1 MVDLHRHDE
10 YSFYDGS
17 GKAIELARVA
27 VEKGYT
33 SLGLSNHGNT
43 NGLIQH
49 YDACKSV
56 GIKPIMGVEGY
67 FLPVYKPQTRGYH
80 LCLFAKNL
88 QGYENMNRIQ
98 SLGDMQKFYNP
109 IWDFDMLEK
118 YHEGLI
124 CSTACVAGYL
134 GQCIIKGE
142 KTKAIRFLG
151 KMKKI
156 FGDDFYIEI
165 QPYKISDEGVQEM
178 VNIEAIK
185 LADKMD
191 IKCILTSDSHRG
203 RKEDIEPYIKMHEL
217 KNPSEEYI
225 QHVRQTYSERYMPT
239 KEEIIDRFVKMHA
252 GDCDILSEGAID
264 GWDYAM
270 QLAEEMVE
278 NLEEIEA
285 KVDGDII
292 DQLAQIYSLPK
303 FDEEQDSYKLL
314 VSKVKAG
321 LKRLGLLNN
330 QKYVE
335 RAKEELH
342 VIKANNFEDYFLI
355 VQDYTLWAKSHGIGV
370 GPGRGSGCNCL
381 VNYALGITEVD
392 PIYFDLD
399 FKRFIREDKKTLPD
413 IDIDFETSRRAEVQK
428 YIVDKYPGHA
438 CQIASYGMYKVDNLV
453 NDLVKL
459 YDSLKVDAD
468 AIKDIKRVINSYQ
481 NEEKQID
488 TDRLLADPYV
498 SRLNKLYKGLFD
510 AFSFLYNK
518 VKYMGTHAAGVAI
531 TKGSIYMYTAVKVDK
546 QTGKLFSAYNL
557 VDLERCGV
565 IKYDVLGLGT
575 LSSITTLRE
584 VTGVGAPDFIELS
597 KDQEVVK
604 AFGEGKCNGIFQ
616 YDKKAAQELLRQIGT
631 DCFNDIVAASAMNRP
646 GPLSQGIPSIY
657 AESKLTYDTQKDKAV
672 YSDIIDST
680 YGCILYQEQVN
691 AIAVEYGGL
700 NWNEADKLRKMDDPA
715 SLKSREL
722 LEKYYDEFVAKFIK
736 GMKRFG
742 YDADEAKELF
752 DKFLNY
758 TFNKGHAV
766 GYALVSMEEMFYKV
780 YYPNEFWYTKLN
792 QEHDEASREKFMA
805 EACNDGIVIFL
816 PHVNYS
822 ANFSMRK
829 VEGEYV
835 IQKGLSSIKGV
846 GEKAAAYIEQERK
859 KSGIFTSYDDFYDR
873 CKSRVVTSRVID
885 ILKTEGA
892 LEFKK
897 KIYIER
903 VTKYNSALYSRAA
916 QAK

>member
-10 YSFYDGS
+10 FSFYDGS
-17 GKAIELARVA
+17 GKAIELAKVA
-27 VEKGYT
+27 VEKGHT

-43 NGLIQH
+43 NGLVQH
-49 YDACKSV
+49 YDACKAA

-67 FLPVYKPQTRGYH
+67 FLPVYKSQTRGYH

-88 QGYENMNRIQ
+88 KGYENMNRIQ

-134 GQCIIKGE
+134 GQCIIKGQRA
-142 KTKAIRFLG
+142 KAVRFLG

-156 FGDDFYIEI
+156 FGNDFYIEI
-165 QPYKISDEGVQEM
+165 QPYKISEEGVQER
-178 VNIEAIK
+178 VNVEAIK
-185 LADKMD
+185 LADKMG

-217 KNPSEEYI
+217 KNPNEEYI
-225 QHVRQTYSERYMPT
+225 QHVRSTYSERYMPT
-239 KEEIIDRFVKMHA
+239 EDEIRTRFCNMHRS
-252 GDCDILSEGAID
+252 DFGAKVRSM
-264 GWDYAM
+264 AR
-270 QLAEEMVE
+270 EMVA
-278 NLEEIEA
+278 NLEEIED

-292 DQLAQIYSLPK
+292 DQLAKVYSLPK
-303 FDEEQDSYKLL
+303 FDEEQDSYRLL

-330 QKYVE
+330 KMYVE

-355 VQDYTLWAKSHGIGV
+355 VQDYTLWAKNNGIGV

-381 VNYALGITEVD
+381 VNYALGITDVD

-428 YIVDKYPGHA
+428 YIIDKYPGHA

-459 YDSLKVDAD
+459 YDSLRADTD

-488 TDRLLADPYV
+488 TNRLMMDPHV

-575 LSSITTLRE
+575 LSSITTLRK

-597 KDQEVVK
+597 KDLEVVK

-657 AESKLTYDTQKDKAV
+657 AESKLTYDMQKDKAV

-691 AIAVEYGGL
+691 AIAVKYGGL

-722 LEKYYDEFVAKFIK
+722 LERYYDDFVNKFIN
-736 GMKRFG
+736 GMEKYG
-742 YDADEAKELF
+742 YNHEEAKELF

-766 GYALVSMEEMFYKV
+766 GYALISLEEMFYKV
-780 YYPNEFWYTKLN
+780 HYPNEFWYTKLN

-822 ANFSMRK
+822 GSFSMRK
-829 VEGEYV
+829 VDGEFV

-846 GEKAAAYIEQERK
+846 GEKAAAFIEHERK
-859 KSGIFTSYDDFYDR
+859 TNGIYTSYDDFYDR
-873 CKSRVVTSRVID
+873 CKSRVVTSRVIAL
-885 ILKTEGA
+885 LKEQGA
-892 LEFKK
+892 LEFNKK
-897 KIYIER
+897 TYINR
-903 VTKYNSALYSRAA
+903 VTKYNSALYSRAGN
-916 QAK
+916 QA